1 LVVLYV
7 HTVFAMPHAVST
19 SCIASLPS
27 VSLAG
32 DVALS
37 MLAPQLA
44 QRVWRGQACG
54 AAPLSVVPTGHA
66 GLDGHLPGGGWPRQ
80 SVTEVLQIQDGVA
93 EWRLLLPALAPLLAP
108 SPTFRRAI
116 VAIGCPHE
124 PFLPGLQ
131 QAGVKPRQLVWV
143 RTDTVAQSL
152 WATEQAIKSLGPA
165 AVLAWLPHARPEQ
178 IRRLQ
183 VHALEGDAPV
193 FLMRPATAQYESSA
207 APLRVLVEPA
217 VPLPVGQLAVRILK
231 RRGAAHEGVI
241 VLRAMPSRLGAV
253 VPAARMSRF
262 SLARD
267 GAQHASVEQSH
278 AALAGASTRT
288 VDVAGRGR

>member
-1 LVVLYV
+1 
-7 HTVFAMPHAVST
+7 MPHATST
-19 SCIASLPS
+19 SCIASLS
-27 VSLAG
+27 SASLAG
-32 DVALS
+32 DAALS
-37 MLAPQLA
+37 MLTPQLA
-44 QRVWRGQACG
+44 QRIWRGQACG
-54 AAPLSVVPTGHA
+54 GTPLSVVPTGYA
-66 GLDGHLPGGGWPRQ
+66 GLDGQLPGGGWPRQ
-80 SVTEVLQIQDGVA
+80 SVTEVLQAQDGVA

-108 SPTFRRAI
+108 LSTPRQAI

-143 RTDTVAQSL
+143 RTGTVAQSL

-193 FLMRPATAQYESSA
+193 FLMRPATAQHEPSA

-217 VPLPVGQLAVRILK
+217 GPSLVGPVAGRLGLRILK

-241 VLRAMPSRLGAV
+241 VLRAMPSRLAAV
-253 VPAARMSRF
+253 MSRS
-262 SLARD
+262 SLARES
-267 GAQHASVEQSH
+267 AQHASSEQGH
-278 AALAGASTRT
+278 AALAGVSART
-288 VDVAGRGR
+288 ADVAGRGR